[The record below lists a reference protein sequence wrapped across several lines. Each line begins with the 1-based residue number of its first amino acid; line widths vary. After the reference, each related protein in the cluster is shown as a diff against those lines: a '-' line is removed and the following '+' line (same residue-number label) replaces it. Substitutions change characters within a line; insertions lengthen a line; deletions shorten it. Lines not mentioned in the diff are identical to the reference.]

1 MLSAATHSEEAGQ
14 WNRGQGMK
22 KKKKRK
28 NVVPVHPH
36 PGTKDMGKARFPSSS
51 LALHGEEIL
60 QKNLSPSFC
69 RLQLLPLLLSISDL
83 LHLVR
88 SFLPLFNLNVE
99 RTLAT
104 DCLNPRRE
112 RGVTNG
118 RRIGSTFVA
127 ERDKQQGRVVTQQGF
142 SFSFF
147 FWEEKQWNNSAK
159 N

>member
-1 MLSAATHSEEAGQ
+1 MLPAATATHSEEAGQ

-22 KKKKRK
+22 KKKGK
-28 NVVPVHPH
+28 NVVLANPH
-36 PGTKDMGKARFPSSS
+36 PGTKDMGKASS
-51 LALHGEEIL
+51 LVLRVEEIL

-69 RLQLLPLLLSISDL
+69 RLQLLPLLLSISDFF
-83 LHLVR
+83 HLVR

-99 RTLAT
+99 RMLAT

-118 RRIGSTFVA
+118 PRIGSTFVA

-142 SFSFF
+142 FFSFPFF
-147 FWEEKQWNNSAK
+147 FWGKKQRNNSAK
-159 N
+159 K